1 VIVYLDT
8 SALVKLFMDEPDTA
22 VVADLLQHASV
33 TFTHLITYAEARAA
47 LAKAARMQRLTG
59 EMHIAYKVAL
69 ESYWEK
75 LDVISLNMSQIK
87 RAGDLAETHG
97 LRGYDC
103 VQLAAAELIF
113 EQSRDFTFASF
124 DQHLNKAAGAIGM
137 QIL

>member
-8 SALVKLFMDEPDTA
+8 SALVKLFIDEPDTA
-22 VVADLLQHASV
+22 VIADLLQHASA

-47 LAKAARMQRLTG
+47 LAKAVRMKRIND
-59 EMHIAYKVAL
+59 EAHISYKVAL
-69 ESYWEK
+69 ESYWGNI
-75 LDVISLNMSQIK
+75 DVISLNMSQIK
-87 RAGDLAETHG
+87 RAGDLAEIHG

-113 EQSRDFTFASF
+113 EQSRDVTFASF
-124 DQHLNKAAGAIGM
+124 DQHLNQAARAIGM

>member
-8 SALVKLFMDEPDTA
+8 SALVKLFIDEPDTA
-22 VVADLLQHASV
+22 VIADLLQHASA

-47 LAKAARMQRLTG
+47 LAKAVRMKRIND
-59 EMHIAYKVAL
+59 EAHISYKVAL
-69 ESYWEK
+69 ESYWENI
-75 LDVISLNMSQIK
+75 DVISLNMSQIK

-124 DQHLNKAAGAIGM
+124 DQHLNQAAQTIGM